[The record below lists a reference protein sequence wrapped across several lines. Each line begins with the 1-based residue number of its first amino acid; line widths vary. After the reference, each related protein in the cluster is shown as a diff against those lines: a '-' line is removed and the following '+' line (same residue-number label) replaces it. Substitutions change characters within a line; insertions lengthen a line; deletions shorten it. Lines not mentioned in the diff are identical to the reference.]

1 MGTLTENWWVPL
13 RQVEERGSC
22 TDLQRDEKKPTAK
35 CREDNAQVVPR
46 RMFHFW
52 DESSQFIN
60 LITWP
65 AFFWIQHLYS
75 ATSKL
80 VLSHKLALA
89 TFEDNKI
96 RISSYLCFRTTILYN
111 LLSLP
116 NFWPTADQRHTL
128 LFKPCLSFSLVDPNQ
143 HIEYGLI

>member
-1 MGTLTENWWVPL
+1 MGTLTGNWWVPL

-22 TDLQRDEKKPTAK
+22 TDLQRDEKKNQLPSAEKTTHRWFLGE
-35 CREDNAQVVPR
+35 C
-46 RMFHFW
+46 
-52 DESSQFIN
+52 FIFGMSRVN
-60 LITWP
+60 LSTWSHDLP
-65 AFFWIQHLYS
+65 FFWIQYLYS

-80 VLSHKLALA
+80 VLALA